1 MPMKKPKVEKLFSG
15 WPDTK
20 INKNG
25 VRISAQYFTPGRK
38 QFAETVKGLFCVT
51 GMVLGAY
58 LGKKNG
64 TDNEFF
70 IGLTTGTFVGYF
82 IGFLLGNFLKKRT
95 EIEFTP
101 EVIRV
106 PSGLG
111 FKNYD
116 RKVRHGFNLELHE
129 EAQREAEREADAQ
142 IRRKKYYRDAYHV
155 FMDYL
160 GERVYLA
167 DVYKRKKAEALLIR
181 LQGVDQ
187 VMQAG
192 EQAMTSHS
200 GEGRGEGS
208 KEPTSSFGERPP
220 LDDQ

>member
-1 MPMKKPKVEKLFSG
+1 MKKEKLFSG

-20 INKNG
+20 FNKNG

-38 QFAETVKGLFCVT
+38 KLADYVAILFCLA
-51 GMVLGAY
+51 GMGIGIY
-58 LGKKNG
+58 LGKETG
-64 TDNEFF
+64 TEKEIL
-70 IGLTTGTFVGYF
+70 IGLSIGGLIGYLF
-82 IGFLLGNFLKKRT
+82 GFLLGKNFKKRT

-106 PSGLG
+106 PSKFG

-116 RKVRHGFNLELHE
+116 RKVPHGFNLELHE
-129 EAQREAEREADAQ
+129 EAQKEAEREADAQ
-142 IRRKKYYRDAYHV
+142 RRRKKYYRDAYHV

-192 EQAMTSHS
+192 EQAMASRS

-208 KEPTSSFGERPP
+208 KEPASSFGERPP
-220 LDDQ
+220 LDDE